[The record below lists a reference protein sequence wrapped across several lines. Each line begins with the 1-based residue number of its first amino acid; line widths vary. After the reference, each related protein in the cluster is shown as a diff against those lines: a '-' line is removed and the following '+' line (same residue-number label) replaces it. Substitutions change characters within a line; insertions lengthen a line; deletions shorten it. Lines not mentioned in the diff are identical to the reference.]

1 MESIEA
7 KLEVL
12 AENHVAFTKAVER
25 VLKGHVTL
33 EDITSL
39 RRLAHRLHLPA
50 IDTDAL
56 LSNQEHNWDSLT
68 DIACFNNALREA
80 HQEVGHLLSLANCLV
95 KHSPHSQHEN
105 LLQEIIALNIDLGEI
120 SVSYDDAH
128 ENTSP
133 LAEPSTKL
141 HAYLKILSS
150 LRHRLSSAI
159 DAHIDTLSEG
169 LNQRVVIVSDEQQ
182 QSQQAILDKVSTCV
196 VRDRALIL
204 FLDV

>member
-1 MESIEA
+1 METIES

-12 AENHVAFTKAVER
+12 TENHVTFTKAVER
-25 VLKGHVTL
+25 VLKSHVAL
-33 EDITSL
+33 EDIASL

-56 LSNQEHNWDSLT
+56 LSTQEHDWDSLT
-68 DIACFNNALREA
+68 DIACFNNALHEA
-80 HQEVGHLLSLANCLV
+80 HQEVGHILSLANCLV
-95 KHSPHSQHEN
+95 KHSPHQQHEN

-120 SVSYDDAH
+120 SISYDDSN
-128 ENTSP
+128 ENTSS
-133 LAEPSTKL
+133 LAEPSAKL

-169 LNQRVVIVSDEQQ
+169 LNQRVVVVSDEQQ
-182 QSQQAILDKVSTCV
+182 KSQQELLDKV
-196 VRDRALIL
+196 LNI
-204 FLDV
+204 F